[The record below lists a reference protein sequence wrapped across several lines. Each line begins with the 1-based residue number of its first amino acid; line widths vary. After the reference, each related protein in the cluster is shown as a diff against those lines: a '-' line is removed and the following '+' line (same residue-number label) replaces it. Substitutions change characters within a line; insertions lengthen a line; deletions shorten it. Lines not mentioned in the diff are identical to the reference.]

1 MSQGDN
7 SEVMRRME
15 QDIKD
20 LIARRDIYALVC
32 GYMRALDRLLPD
44 LHLSVFHDDAE
55 VDCGLFVGPAPDF
68 VRFAQKFLGNLE
80 SSHHLIGQADIRVE
94 GDKAHGEIYFIAFH
108 RVKEMSQET
117 DLFVSGRYIDRYED
131 RGAGWKIAK
140 RREIVDWARSDP
152 SSDMFLRENP
162 SLNIGNRREFG

>member
-68 VRFAQKFLGNLE
+68 VRFAQKFLGKP
-80 SSHHLIGQADIRVE
+80 DKIR
-94 GDKAHGEIYFIAFH
+94 
-108 RVKEMSQET
+108 RR
-117 DLFVSGRYIDRYED
+117 LED
-131 RGAGWKIAK
+131 RQAK
-140 RREIVDWARSDP
+140 
-152 SSDMFLRENP
+152 
-162 SLNIGNRREFG
+162 GNRRLGEK